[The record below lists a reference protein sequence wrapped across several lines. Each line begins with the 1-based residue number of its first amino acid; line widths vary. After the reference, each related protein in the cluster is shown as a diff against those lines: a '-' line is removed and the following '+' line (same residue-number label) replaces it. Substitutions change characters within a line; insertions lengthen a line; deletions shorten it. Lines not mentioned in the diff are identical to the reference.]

1 MGETTVTNYPYG
13 PIGSSS
19 VGWSGQGE
27 KGRSLG
33 GNTRSLGRKALDSDE
48 EREEVRGNMR
58 SLGRKTEDSRGERGG
73 TWEIKEKDR
82 NREKLR
88 KIQRQRRARGIRTW
102 AELNERGK
110 RPGKSERFREKAF

>member
-1 MGETTVTNYPYG
+1 MQAPSLPDSACLHIIARARVIHVSSFVCKFEHYFLLMGETTVTNYPYG

-58 SLGRKTEDSRGERGG
+58 SLGRKALDSDEERGEVWG
-73 TWEIKEKDR
+73 
-82 NREKLR
+82 
-88 KIQRQRRARGIRTW
+88 
-102 AELNERGK
+102 
-110 RPGKSERFREKAF
+110 